1 MWIEIEALDTLFFR
15 DGKPFSMG
23 QESWAEGRLFPLPS
37 VLYGALRS
45 AYLGQH
51 PECFANRGEPDDVT
65 SNLIIRGVYY
75 RLGGNLYLPQPADL
89 VARKGTSAKN
99 NREPGKPYEI
109 YPLDCTVIETGVYAG
124 ASNLERI
131 PERLLMTGD
140 EADNRDYG
148 LTSTIDISTYLR
160 TGAKD
165 VLIPLKSIDAAEYI
179 VLEPKVGIGKDRIS
193 GSSADGKLY
202 RVGMKRYDGLSMVV
216 ELEGLELKPEGF
228 LKLGGE
234 GKGAY
239 YRTLQVKDLAEDM
252 IAVPEFDDYARYFK
266 LYLSTPCA
274 FAQGWL
280 PEWINAGSFEG
291 TYRFAHGEKE
301 KGLNL
306 KLISAVMNRYML
318 AGGFDIKER
327 WPKPARRVVPA
338 GSVYYFELQDGGDMN
353 DVIRAFHGRAISKSD
368 KEPNRTSDQILEKYH
383 QGFGISYVG
392 VLNL

>member
-23 QESWAEGRLFPLPS
+23 QESWAEGKLFPLPS

-51 PECFANRGEPDDVT
+51 PERFANLGELDDVT
-65 SNLIIRGVYY
+65 SNLTIRGIYY

-89 VARKGTSAKN
+89 VARKDRSTKN
-99 NREPGKPYEI
+99 MRETGKPYEI
-109 YPLDCTVIETGVYAG
+109 RLLNCSEIETGVYAG
-124 ASNLERI
+124 ASNLEMI

-140 EADNRDYG
+140 EVDNRDYG
-148 LTSTIDISTYLR
+148 LTSNVDINTYLQ
-160 TGAKD
+160 TGAKN
-165 VLIPLKSIDAAEYI
+165 IPLQSIDAAEHI

-216 ELEGLELKPEGF
+216 EIEGLELKPEGF

-239 YRTLQVKDLAEDM
+239 YRTLQIKDLTADM
-252 IAVPEFDDYARYFK
+252 IATPEFNDDARYFK

-280 PEWINAGSFEG
+280 PEWINTGRCEG
-291 TYRFAHGEKE
+291 TYRFVNGEKE
-301 KGLNL
+301 KALNL
-306 KLISAVMNRYML
+306 KLISAVMSRYML

-327 WPKPARRVVPA
+327 RPKPARRVVPA
-338 GSVYYFELQDGGDMN
+338 GSVYYFKLRSGGDMN
-353 DVIRAFHGRAISKSD
+353 DVIQAFHGRAISELD
-368 KEPNRTSDQILEKYH
+368 KEPNRTSNHMLENYR